1 MSKFSLSRNYSEDKG
16 NKLRTYNKFKSN
28 MKQEKYLNIKNFKLR
43 SSMAQFRLSA
53 HKLEIEKGRF
63 ISNTYI
69 PPKERLCKECN
80 MNECEDEKHFLLHC
94 PLYTN
99 LENPFSILVPQLIAS
114 LIHITMTRNFYG
126 FSQMKI

>member
-1 MSKFSLSRNYSEDKG
+1 M
-16 NKLRTYNKFKSN
+16 
-28 MKQEKYLNIKNFKLR
+28 KYLNIKNFKLR

-69 PPKERLCKECN
+69 PPKERLCKQCN
-80 MNECEDEKHFLLHC
+80 LNECEDEKHFLLRC

-99 LENPFSILVPQLIAS
+99 IRES
-114 LIHITMTRNFYG
+114 LFNTCSTSNHFFNSYNNDQKFVWLLTNEDMNIMIKVAEFIYEGMQKRKD
-126 FSQMKI
+126 M